1 MQFQSGKASF
11 QRTRCPKHL
20 YIFSN
25 TARKAVD
32 EILAEGRQAKE
43 FHPGTSWEEG
53 FPNTTCQEGPKDKQ
67 DTSLLPLSLSEHSI
81 ACSVLE
87 VGEFLSRQGGG
98 KQPFILRLPSSLL
111 TCLHTIGFFIVQLE
125 WCFARLNISPA
136 AQPLIRRVPG
146 GITEFCF

>member
-11 QRTRCPKHL
+11 QRTRCPNHL

-25 TARKAVD
+25 TAKKAVD

-98 KQPFILRLPSSLL
+98 KTAFHPSPAFLITNLSAHNRLFHCAARMVFCQAKYQPSS
-111 TCLHTIGFFIVQLE
+111 
-125 WCFARLNISPA
+125 PA
-136 AQPLIRRVPG
+136 SD
-146 GITEFCF
+146 